1 MAADKGELREIL
13 ESNIGEVYKA
23 ALERAGDQAA
33 AKDITRRVMTLL
45 KRTYETGLSVTPE
58 TVKRLT
64 EDCCKEQAYY
74 DSKKDVFRH
83 GVIADMPDFDTALS
97 EITDEEVRS
106 KARSDAE
113 NKAIEAHRAM
123 RGAEALGAKVV
134 SAEKAPKSAAEEF
147 AQCFDMEAGAW
158 EKEDG
163 FARALK
169 GWEHIARYEEDEY
182 DDDDDDYDDCDDCDD
197 YDDDDD
203 DDDDDDEFES
213 LFESKPRQPALPII
227 GAWVLIIL
235 LSVVAFCL
243 VVMLMRRNVLP
254 GGNSPLIQRFIAWFN
269 SRLFP
274 LF

>member
-158 EKEDG
+158 KKEDG
-163 FARALK
+163 FARARK
-169 GWEHIARYEEDEY
+169 GWEHIASYEEDEC
-182 DDDDDDYDDCDDCDD
+182 DDDDDDYDDCDD
-197 YDDDDD
+197 YD

-213 LFESKPRQPALPII
+213 LFESRPRQPALPII